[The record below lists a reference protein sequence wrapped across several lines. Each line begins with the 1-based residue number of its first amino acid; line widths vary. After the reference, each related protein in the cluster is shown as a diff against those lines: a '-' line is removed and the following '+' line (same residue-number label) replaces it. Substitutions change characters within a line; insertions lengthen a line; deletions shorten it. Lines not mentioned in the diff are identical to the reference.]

1 MKIVCISD
9 THNRHRELDM
19 PEGDILIHAGDF
31 THNGSKAEV
40 QDFLNWLDNLEVKY
54 GYILVVP
61 GNHDKCLAN
70 KSQFNVDWFWEHAGA
85 TLLIDQSTNTR
96 AIRRNTTLSIPDAGI
111 FDAQVSIYG
120 SPYTPLWGN
129 GRTFMKSRDRL
140 NKTWANI
147 PGETDLLITHG
158 PPKGI
163 LDTVANGQTVG
174 CKSLYNH
181 VLRVK
186 PKLHVFGHVHD
197 NYGGRP
203 CRCLNNG
210 VFEHEGIK
218 FVNAS
223 VVRHGSKRI
232 NQPIVIEI

>member
-9 THNRHRELDM
+9 THNRHRELEM

-40 QDFLNWLDNLEVKY
+40 QDFLNWLDTLEVKY
-54 GYILVVP
+54 GYIFVVP
-61 GNHDKCLAN
+61 GNHDKCLVS
-70 KSQFNVDWFWEHAGA
+70 KSQFNVDWFWEYAGA
-85 TLLIDQSTNTR
+85 TLLIDQSTVDWSGVLN
-96 AIRRNTTLSIPDAGI
+96 
-111 FDAQVSIYG
+111 IYG

-129 GRTFMKSRDRL
+129 SATFMKNRCRL
-140 NKTWANI
+140 DKTWRKI
-147 PGETDLLITHG
+147 PEYTDLLITHG

-163 LDTVANGQTVG
+163 LDTVERGETVG

-197 NYGGRP
+197 NYGGKP

-223 VVRHGSKRI
+223 VVRHGSERI
-232 NQPIVIEI
+232 NQPIVVDLV